1 MIVFVLLI
9 TGGALM
15 GLSVFWAL
23 RQLLPSPPH
32 LASAMQ
38 RLHVSPLD
46 AVQALNPDPTPSRS
60 GQRTSAGTAS
70 ADTRDRIGARV
81 AHLLR
86 DVGALQPRQQELRV
100 LGTSTNEWF
109 GEKAVWA
116 LLGLL
121 SPALFYIVTC
131 LPALAGGGAPL
142 LPVQLPLIA
151 GPVIGALA
159 WFVPDVQLKGR
170 VRAARLEFSRAIAAY
185 IEFVALERRAGIGPA
200 QALEN
205 AATVAQS
212 WPFQRL
218 RQQLLRCAWSG
229 IRPWDGLHELS
240 GEIGAPELAE
250 LAETMRLSSDEGANV
265 YSTLRARATSLR
277 NAQVTIDQTEAN
289 AATERINGPVGL
301 LVMMF
306 AVFIIAPMMLQTA
319 L

>member
-1 MIVFVLLI
+1 VSVTLLLI
-9 TGGALM
+9 AGGALL
-15 GLSVFWAL
+15 GLSVFWVL

-32 LASAMQ
+32 LASALD

-46 AVQALNPDPTPSRS
+46 AVQALTAERDSARSVQRVSRE
-60 GQRTSAGTAS
+60 AAS
-70 ADTRDRIGARV
+70 ADLRDRLGARV
-81 AHLLR
+81 AHLVR
-86 DVGALQPRQQELRV
+86 GVTVLQPHQQELRL

-121 SPALFYIVTC
+121 SPALFYIVAS
-131 LPALAGGGAPL
+131 LPALATGTTPL
-142 LPVQLPLIA
+142 LPPQLPLIL
-151 GPVIGALA
+151 GPLVGVLA
-159 WFVPDVQLKGR
+159 WFVPDLQLKGR
-170 VRAARLEFSRAIAAY
+170 VSAARQEFSRAIAAY

-205 AATVAQS
+205 AADVAQS

-218 RQQLLRCAWSG
+218 QQQLLRCAWSG

-240 GEIGAPELAE
+240 RDVGVPELGE

-265 YSTLRARATSLR
+265 YATLRARATSLR

-289 AATERINGPVGL
+289 AATERINGPLGL

-306 AVFIIAPMMLQTA
+306 AVFIIGPMLLQTA